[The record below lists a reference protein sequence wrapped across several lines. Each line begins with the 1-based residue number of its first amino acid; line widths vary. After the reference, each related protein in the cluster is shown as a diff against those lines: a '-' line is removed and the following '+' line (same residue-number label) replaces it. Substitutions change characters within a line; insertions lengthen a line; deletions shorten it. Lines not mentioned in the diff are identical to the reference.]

1 MFYSQ
6 YTKNRNTKTWEK
18 FRKQRNLVTKLK
30 KNSMKTY
37 FLERCTGGAKN
48 VNFWKTVKPF
58 FSNKCNSGDQN
69 IILCEDNKIINDT
82 CEVSEKFNTFF
93 STVADKIGEDTVYD
107 PTTHPSI
114 LEIKNH
120 VDVEKNFEFQ
130 HITSDKIEKI
140 IDKINIKKASGFDNI
155 PAKVIK
161 QCKPIISNQLTSLIN
176 LSIDTG
182 VFPDS
187 LKKAQVTPLHKK
199 NDPLSKTNYRPVS
212 VLPVFSKIFEKVFE
226 TQLSDF
232 FDTIFNPFLCAF
244 RRGHGCQTTLLRL
257 LEDWREAL
265 DKNYYI
271 ASVLMDLSKAFDCL
285 PHAILLDKLSAYGVS
300 DNSVSLLKSYLSNRK
315 QQIKVNSVLSN
326 WADIHKGV
334 PQGSILGP
342 LLFNV
347 FINDIFLFIKDSSLY
362 NYADDNTLSFGSP
375 DFDLLIS
382 TLESDSNHL
391 IEWFKINKMQ
401 ANPDK
406 FQVLAVGKKTYEK
419 RPTINIQNFELTC
432 EDSVKLL
439 GIEIDYQLNF
449 DTHISTICRKA
460 SQQLN
465 IIKRLGP
472 YLNRLNKLTIF
483 HTFILSNFNF
493 CPLAWHFCTEKNSK
507 KIEKVQERALRFV
520 YEDYNSSYDNLLKKA
535 KVPSLQ
541 IRRMRTM
548 ALETF
553 KIMNKLSPSCLHSL
567 VHLRNS
573 KYYFRYNNI
582 LDIPQVRTSRYGKK
596 TFKFAAATLW
606 NSLPNHFR
614 TENSFSVDT
623 KMKMRIIICYFVI
636 VILYIEIKCYR
647 HWQY

>member
-1 MFYSQ
+1 M
-6 YTKNRNTKTWEK
+6 
-18 FRKQRNLVTKLK
+18 
-30 KNSMKTY
+30 
-37 FLERCTGGAKN
+37 
-48 VNFWKTVKPF
+48 
-58 FSNKCNSGDQN
+58 
-69 IILCEDNKIINDT
+69 
-82 CEVSEKFNTFF
+82 
-93 STVADKIGEDTVYD
+93 
-107 PTTHPSI
+107 
-114 LEIKNH
+114 EIKNH
-120 VDVEKNFEFQ
+120 VDVENNFEFQ

-199 NDPLSKTNYRPVS
+199 KTNYRPVS

-265 DKNYYI
+265 YKNYYI

-285 PHAILLDKLSAYGVS
+285 LHAIPLDKLSAYGVS

-334 PQGSILGP
+334 PQGSILQLGP

-347 FINDIFLFIKDSSLY
+347 FINDIFLFIKDNSLY

-382 TLESDSNHL
+382 TQEYDSNHL

-406 FQVLAVGKKTYEK
+406 FQDLAVGKKTYEK

-449 DTHISTICRKA
+449 DTHISTIAGRH
-460 SQQLN
+460 
-465 IIKRLGP
+465 P
-472 YLNRLNKLTIF
+472 
-483 HTFILSNFNF
+483 
-493 CPLAWHFCTEKNSK
+493 NS
-507 KIEKVQERALRFV
+507 
-520 YEDYNSSYDNLLKKA
+520 
-535 KVPSLQ
+535 
-541 IRRMRTM
+541 
-548 ALETF
+548 
-553 KIMNKLSPSCLHSL
+553 
-567 VHLRNS
+567 
-573 KYYFRYNNI
+573 
-582 LDIPQVRTSRYGKK
+582 
-596 TFKFAAATLW
+596 
-606 NSLPNHFR
+606 
-614 TENSFSVDT
+614 
-623 KMKMRIIICYFVI
+623 
-636 VILYIEIKCYR
+636 
-647 HWQY
+647 